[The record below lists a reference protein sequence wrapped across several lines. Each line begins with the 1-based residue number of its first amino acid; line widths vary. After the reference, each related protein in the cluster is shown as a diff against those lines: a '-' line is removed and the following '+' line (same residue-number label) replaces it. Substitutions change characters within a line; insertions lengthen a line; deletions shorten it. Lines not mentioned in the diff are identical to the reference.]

1 MQDAEAILKRITELI
16 QAKNWTALRELM
28 RGRPAPD
35 VTALMT
41 DMDKAE
47 RVLLF
52 RILPREDA
60 SAVFSHLEPPVRD
73 ELIRELTGEE
83 TRRLL
88 SDLRPDDRTELLS
101 EMPGQATQRLVNFLS
116 PADLK
121 ETRWLLGYPEESVG
135 RLMTPD
141 YVAVRPD
148 WTVAHA
154 LEHIRNRGRDSETVD
169 VVYVTDPSWKL
180 VDAVELRKFILAEPA
195 SVVRDMMDYSYTSL
209 PAFDDREKAV
219 ELIQRYDL
227 VALPVVDSEGVLLG
241 IVTVDDVMDV
251 AQEETTEDFQ
261 KTAAVSPLRQSYSE
275 SGIWSLYGRRIVW
288 LAALLGVN
296 LAAAGVIALYEETLT
311 SAITLAFFIPL
322 LMGSGGNVGTQ
333 SATLIVR
340 ALAVGDVDADR
351 WLWAVGRELVVGI
364 ALGLTLGIMGWTLG
378 LFKGGMQIAWV
389 VGAAMV
395 AVVIVT
401 NLIGALV
408 PFLLS
413 KLGFDPAVASSPLIT
428 SVSDVTCLTIYFAI
442 ATRYVVPG

>member
-1 MQDAEAILKRITELI
+1 
-16 QAKNWTALRELM
+16 M